1 MAKKKCPPGQVM
13 TSKGCKKRVEKA
25 FHRMPDGT
33 LMTGSTH
40 SKSSRPVAKKA
51 KGKQRKMYG
60 Y

>member
-1 MAKKKCPPGQVM
+1 MKEKCAKGLIKTKR
-13 TSKGCKKRVEKA
+13 GCKKRVAKKT
-25 FHRMPDGT
+25 HRMPDGG

-40 SKSSRPVAKKA
+40 SKNSRPVATKA